1 MYTHTYVLVLLLAT
15 TVATVDL
22 DLVLKPCQSVALLV
36 LLIPVQNF
44 ALKSLL
50 RCLILAF
57 LSLRILKSLLRMK
70 ACVSRVILPH
80 NSEILV
86 ISFKQK
92 FDLQNKPGTRV
103 KPKN

>member
-50 RCLILAF
+50 TPVLNVVERLW
-57 LSLRILKSLLRMK
+57 
-70 ACVSRVILPH
+70 
-80 NSEILV
+80 LV
-86 ISFKQK
+86 MDS
-92 FDLQNKPGTRV
+92 
-103 KPKN
+103 